1 MSDAAEATEG
11 QRAGNALGES
21 EELARALLHAAVQGI
36 YGANLEGNCTFANL
50 SCLRMLGY
58 EKALP
63 GGSSLRL

>member
-11 QRAGNALGES
+11 QRAGDALGES
-21 EELARALLHAAVQGI
+21 EELVRALLNATGQGI
-36 YGANLEGNCTFANL
+36 YGANLKGNCTFANP
-50 SCLRMLGY
+50 SCLALLGY